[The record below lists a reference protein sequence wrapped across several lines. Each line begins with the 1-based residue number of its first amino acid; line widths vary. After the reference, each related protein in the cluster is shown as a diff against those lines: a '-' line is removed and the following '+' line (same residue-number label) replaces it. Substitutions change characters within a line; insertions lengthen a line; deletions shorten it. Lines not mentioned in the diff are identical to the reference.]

1 MHVPK
6 AFQQEDSAVLHE
18 LIAKY
23 PLASLVT
30 YSPKGIEVNHIP
42 FFLTNST
49 EELHGNSNEKLILQ
63 GHIAKANPL
72 WQNVKDNAEV
82 LLVFHGP
89 NCYISPNYYPTK
101 KDQGKAVPTWN
112 YVAAH
117 VKGLM
122 SYRHDA
128 AFKLEMLNNLTFA
141 HEQNQDKPWS
151 IKDAPEQYIQRMLPV
166 IVGLEIEVLSIAG
179 KWKVSQNQ
187 PEINKQGVVAGLS
200 NEKTTNALSM
210 ADLVKMYITDSDVL

>member
-6 AFQQEDSAVLHE
+6 SFQQEDSTVLHE

-23 PLASLVT
+23 PLASLIA
-30 YSPKGIEVNHIP
+30 YSATGIEVNHIP
-42 FFLTNST
+42 FFLNKSK
-49 EELHGNSNEKLILQ
+49 GKLSLQ

-72 WQNVKDNAEV
+72 WKLIKDKSQV

-101 KDQGKAVPTWN
+101 KEQGKVVPTWN
-112 YVAAH
+112 YVAVH
-117 VKGLM
+117 VKGLL
-122 SYRHDA
+122 SYRFDTE
-128 AFKLEMLNNLTFA
+128 FKLDMLNHLTIQ

-151 IKDAPEQYIQRMLPV
+151 ITDAPMQYIQRMLAA
-166 IVGLEIEVLSIAG
+166 IVGLEIEILSITG

-187 PEINKQGVVAGLS
+187 PEINKQGIVAGLS
-200 NEKTTNALSM
+200 NEETSDSLNIAN
-210 ADLVKMYITDSDVL
+210 LVQTHMIGGVEL

>member
-1 MHVPK
+1 MYVPK
-6 AFQQEDSAVLHE
+6 VFQQDEPAALHE
-18 LIAKY
+18 LMVKY
-23 PLASLVT
+23 PLASLIT
-30 YSPKGIEVNHIP
+30 YSATGIEVNHIP
-42 FFLTNST
+42 FFLKETN
-49 EELHGNSNEKLILQ
+49 GKLSLQ
-63 GHIAKANPL
+63 GHIAKANIL

-101 KDQGKAVPTWN
+101 KEQGKAVPTWN
-112 YVAAH
+112 YVAVH
-117 VKGLM
+117 IKGLM

-141 HEQNQDKPWS
+141 HEQNQETPWS
-151 IKDAPEQYIQRMLPV
+151 INDAPAHYIQRMLPA
-166 IVGLEIEVLSIAG
+166 IVGLEIEVLSITG

-187 PEINKQGVVAGLS
+187 PEINKQGVVSGLS

-210 ADLVKMYITDSDVL
+210 ADLVKMYITDREAF

>member
-6 AFQQEDSAVLHE
+6 VFQQEDPTVLHA
-18 LIAKY
+18 LMVKY
-23 PLASLVT
+23 PLASLIV
-30 YSPKGIEVNHIP
+30 YSATGIEVNHIP
-42 FFLTNST
+42 FFLNKSK
-49 EELHGNSNEKLILQ
+49 GKLSLQ

-101 KDQGKAVPTWN
+101 KEHGKAVPTWN
-112 YVAAH
+112 YVAVH
-117 VKGLM
+117 IKGVM
-122 SYRHDA
+122 KYRFDA
-128 AFKLEMLNNLTFA
+128 DFKLEMLNNLTIQ
-141 HEQNQDKPWS
+141 HEQSQEKPWS
-151 IKDAPEQYIQRMLPV
+151 INDAPAHYIKRMLPA
-166 IVGLEIEVLSIAG
+166 IVGLEIEVLSITG

-187 PEINKQGVVAGLS
+187 PEINKQGVVSGLS

-210 ADLVKMYITDSDVL
+210 ADLVKMYITDHEAL

>member
-1 MHVPK
+1 MYIPK

-18 LIAKY
+18 LVAEY
-23 PLASLVT
+23 PLASLIT
-30 YSPKGIEVNHIP
+30 HSPTGIEVNHIP
-42 FFLTNST
+42 FFLTESKR
-49 EELHGNSNEKLILQ
+49 KLSLQ

-72 WQNVKDNAEV
+72 WKNIKDKAQV

-101 KDQGKAVPTWN
+101 KEQGKAVPTWN
-112 YVAAH
+112 YVAVH
-117 VKGLM
+117 VKGLL
-122 SYRHDA
+122 SYRFDTE
-128 AFKLEMLNNLTFA
+128 FKLEMLNNLTIQ

-151 IKDAPEQYIQRMLPV
+151 IRDAPVQYIQRMLPA
-166 IVGLEIEVLSIAG
+166 IVGLEIEILSITG

-200 NEKTTNALSM
+200 NEGTSDSLKIAN
-210 ADLVKMYITDSDVL
+210 LVQTHITESNR

>member
-6 AFQQEDSAVLHE
+6 AFQQDDPVTLHE
-18 LIAKY
+18 LMVKY
-23 PLASLVT
+23 PLASLIA
-30 YSPKGIEVNHIP
+30 YSATGIEVNHIP
-42 FFLTNST
+42 FFLNKSK
-49 EELHGNSNEKLILQ
+49 GKLSLQ

-72 WQNVKDNAEV
+72 WKLIKDKSQV

-101 KDQGKAVPTWN
+101 KEQGKVVPTWN
-112 YVAAH
+112 YVAVH
-117 VKGLM
+117 VKGLL
-122 SYRHDA
+122 SYRFDTE
-128 AFKLEMLNNLTFA
+128 FKLDMLNNLTIQ

-151 IKDAPEQYIQRMLPV
+151 ITDAPMQYIQRMLAA
-166 IVGLEIEVLSIAG
+166 IVGLEIEILSITG

-187 PEINKQGVVAGLS
+187 PEINKQGVVSGLS

-210 ADLVKMYITDSDVL
+210 ADLVKMYITDREAF

>member
-1 MHVPK
+1 MHVPN

-30 YSPKGIEVNHIP
+30 YSPTGIEVNHIP

-49 EELHGNSNEKLILQ
+49 EQLHGNSNEKPTLQ

-72 WQNVKDNAEV
+72 WQNVKDKSEV

-101 KDQGKAVPTWN
+101 KEQDKAVPTWN
-112 YVAAH
+112 YVAVH

-122 SYRHDA
+122 SYRYDE
-128 AFKLEMLNNLTFA
+128 AFKLEMLNNLTFQ
-141 HEQNQDKPWS
+141 HEQSQEKPWS
-151 IKDAPEQYIQRMLPV
+151 IKDAPEHYIQRMLPA
-166 IVGLEIEVLSIAG
+166 IVGLEIEMLSFTG

-187 PEINKQGVVAGLS
+187 PEINKQGIVAGLS
-200 NEKTTNALSM
+200 NEETSDALSM
-210 ADLVKMYITDSDVL
+210 ADLVKMHITDRDVL